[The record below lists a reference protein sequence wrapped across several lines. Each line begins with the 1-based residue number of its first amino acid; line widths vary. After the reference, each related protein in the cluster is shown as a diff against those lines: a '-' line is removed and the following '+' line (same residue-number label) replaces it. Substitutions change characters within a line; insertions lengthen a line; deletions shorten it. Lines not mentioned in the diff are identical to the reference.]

1 MFAHD
6 PYMAKSLEYLV
17 GLATLG
23 LFIVFWRWVNG
34 GPIDV
39 MEHAKAFAGQLSEW
53 FRMPQ
58 GVSFHPGHAWVR
70 REAPGIVAI
79 GMDDFAQQLVGPI
92 SAFRLPAP
100 GTTLREGTR
109 AWALEAD
116 TKQIDMLAPATGTVV
131 EVNEELL
138 KRPDLVNS
146 DPYGRGWLVKM
157 RVPNLSEALAPLN
170 AGARAKAWMDN
181 VSRQLTAAM
190 SPELGQLC
198 QDGGMPVAGFARS
211 IDEEHWD
218 DVARTFLLTRDIAAD
233 RAEAPGHDVSVSL
246 PADPARA

>member
-1 MFAHD
+1 MFSHD
-6 PYMAKSLEYLV
+6 PYLAKSLEYIV

-39 MEHAKAFAGQLSEW
+39 VEHAKAFAGQLSEW

-116 TKQIDMLAPATGTVV
+116 TKQIDMLAPATGTIV

-218 DVARTFLLTRDIAAD
+218 EVARTFLLTRDVAAD
-233 RAEAPGHDVSVSL
+233 GLEPQAHDAGVSF
-246 PADPARA
+246 PADTARA